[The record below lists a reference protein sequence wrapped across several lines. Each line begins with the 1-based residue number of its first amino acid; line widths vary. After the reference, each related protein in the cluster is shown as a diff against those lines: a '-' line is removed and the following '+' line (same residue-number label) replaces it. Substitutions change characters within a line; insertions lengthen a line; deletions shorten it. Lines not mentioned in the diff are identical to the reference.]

1 MAIAIVSRRTSRSP
15 SEAAYSG
22 DASDIKLDYIEASG
36 GIVMSETMDSD
47 WTFSAERYP
56 SKLTKGSADSDVHD
70 EDVPATLRQL
80 GSYYLDK
87 PAW

>member
-47 WTFSAERYP
+47 WTFSAER
-56 SKLTKGSADSDVHD
+56 
-70 EDVPATLRQL
+70 
-80 GSYYLDK
+80 
-87 PAW
+87 

>member
-1 MAIAIVSRRTSRSP
+1 LPAGENTDLQSGSFRKADSASKRPEIMAIAIVSRRTSRSP

-47 WTFSAERYP
+47 WTFSSQQNGKR
-56 SKLTKGSADSDVHD
+56 LN
-70 EDVPATLRQL
+70 
-80 GSYYLDK
+80 
-87 PAW
+87 

>member
-36 GIVMSETMDSD
+36 GIVMSETMDSELAQGR
-47 WTFSAERYP
+47 WHVFIM
-56 SKLTKGSADSDVHD
+56 DVA
-70 EDVPATLRQL
+70 VGAALNQFRRLPFC
-80 GSYYLDK
+80 
-87 PAW
+87 